1 MTKEEILEKAEQIK
15 KRYADVFRPL
25 EGINKANEFIKEHL
39 NEYYNSEFESKLD
52 IILQDF
58 RNNIINLF
66 HECQNKN

>member
-15 KRYADVFRPL
+15 QRYADVFRPL
-25 EGINKANEFIKEHL
+25 EGINKANEFIKENL

-58 RNNIINLF
+58 KNKLVNLF
-66 HECQNKN
+66 HEYKSSN